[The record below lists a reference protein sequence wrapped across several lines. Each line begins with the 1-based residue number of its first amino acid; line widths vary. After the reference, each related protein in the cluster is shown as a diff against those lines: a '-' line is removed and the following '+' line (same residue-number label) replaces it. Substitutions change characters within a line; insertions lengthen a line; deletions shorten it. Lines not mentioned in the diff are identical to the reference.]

1 MPLRGNRAEAFS
13 FARYEHFDALLSVN
27 TGFFRLTGGAIGRF

>member
-1 MPLRGNRAEAFS
+1 MPLHGNRVGAFS
-13 FARYEHFDALLSVN
+13 FAPIEHLDALLSGN